1 MRFKIGHKLKPHEV
15 KKNGVVLFTD
25 GTKND
30 LLANQFTCEAYG
42 YHFIDGVCCA
52 FTPSPELMENKNV
65 NTFINN
71 GHNNEPKVA
80 HNTIVNGSHHNVQQS
95 YGCFVTGQNHSIS
108 PINPDTRL
116 NANASEFYVNNSSI
130 IGGSHGHVTQSGQ
143 VVIGGG
149 GGDGNTKGQHQVVF
163 YTLSGTTTGATD
175 VILYIQGDTDRA
187 EEIILPKDSISIFE
201 LNLTGLCTGG
211 TSGTVGDYKSVHQVG
226 TIRASG
232 QVNVETGLPNANVYD
247 AGTTTTTASQGN
259 TGTPSIVT
267 STPRVLSLQV
277 RGIANVTC
285 TWFAVVKLFINKTTQ
300 GTF

>member
-25 GTKND
+25 GTRTD

-80 HNTIVNGSHHNVQQS
+80 HSTIVNGSHHSVQQS
-95 YGCFVTGQNHSIS
+95 YGCLVTGENHTIA
-108 PINPDTRL
+108 PLTPNDD
-116 NANASEFYVNNSSI
+116 ADAKEFYVNNSSI
-130 IGGSHGHVTQSGQ
+130 IGGSHGHVSQSGQ

-175 VILYIQGDTDRA
+175 VTLYIQGDTNRA
-187 EEIILPKDSISIFE
+187 EEITLPANSISLFE

-211 TSGTVGDYKSVHQVG
+211 TSGTPGHYKSLHQVG
-226 TIRASG
+226 TFAVTS
-232 QVNVETGLPNANVYD
+232 VEAGNVYD
-247 AGTTTTTASQGN
+247 AGTTTTTASSGN

-267 STPRVLSLQV
+267 TTAGVLGIKV
-277 RGIANVTC
+277 RGLANVTC

-300 GTF
+300 ATF